1 MKMNKILNKVGVV
14 SVLSVP
20 SFAFAAVD
28 VTATIAEIGTAAVA
42 VLAIGV
48 AVITVKVGIK
58 LYKWASAAL

>member
-1 MKMNKILNKVGVV
+1 MNKILNKVGVV